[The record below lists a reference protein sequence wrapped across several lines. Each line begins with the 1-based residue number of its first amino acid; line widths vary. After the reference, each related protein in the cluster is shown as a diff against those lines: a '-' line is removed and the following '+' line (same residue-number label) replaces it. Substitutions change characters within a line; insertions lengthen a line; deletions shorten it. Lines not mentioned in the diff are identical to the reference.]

1 MSSLCRRS
9 RYFFLTAIL
18 LSLTEGILAPAPVEA
33 QQYDPNL
40 FSGMHWRLIGP
51 FRGGRAV
58 TATGVP
64 GQPEVFYFGA
74 VGGGVWKTT
83 DGGRVWK
90 PIFDHQPIASIGAM
104 AVAPSDPDVIYVG
117 SGEADMR
124 SDISYGNGIYKST
137 DAGGTWTRMGLEDSW
152 QIGRILIDPHNPD
165 VVFAAALGHAYAASA
180 QRGVFRSTDGGKN
193 WERVLFKDENTG
205 GIDLAFDP
213 RDARTIY
220 AALWQTRRPPWNVY
234 PPSNGPG
241 SGLYKSTDGGT
252 TWAELSGN
260 GLPSEGLGR
269 MGIAVAP
276 TQPDRVYLLVDA
288 QHGGVYRSDDAGVHW
303 SLADS
308 EQRIW
313 GRGWYFGGITVDPK
327 NPDTVYVCNTST
339 YRSTDGGKS
348 FDAIKGAP
356 GGDDY
361 HSLWIDP
368 DHSSR
373 MILATD
379 QGVVI
384 SVDDAKTWTT
394 WYNQPTAQLY
404 HVITDNRFPYWVYGA
419 QQDSG
424 SVGVMSRSNGASIT
438 ARDWRPV
445 GVGGESMYIAPDP
458 LDPNILYG
466 GAFGAAVARYNLATG
481 ESRNISPALAHPG
494 DYRRTWTLPLVIS
507 PRNPHEIYFS
517 TQILFRTINS
527 GQRWQV
533 LSPDLTREDPGVPPN
548 LDAPTAADG
557 PSIKRRG
564 VIYTIAPSPMRAG
577 EIWVGT
583 DDGLIQ
589 MTRDDGKTWHN
600 VTPPDLTPW
609 SKVGLIEASRYN
621 ADTVYAAVDRHRLD
635 DLSPH
640 IYRTRDGG
648 KTWQEITKGIPV
660 GSYVN
665 AVREDPVRKGL
676 LYAGTETGVYVSFD
690 DGDDWQP
697 LQLNLPNASV
707 RDLVAH
713 QDDLI
718 IGTHGRSIW
727 ILDDVTPLRQMNAEI
742 AAAGAWL
749 FKPQTAL
756 RVRTSSFEGT
766 PEPPEEPQGEN
777 PPSGAILNYYLKMK
791 PATPVTLEILDGAK
805 NLVRRYSSEDKPT
818 RVNPKM
824 LDIPMYWIHP
834 APVLSAEPGMHRWI
848 WDAHYAAASAPSRR
862 AAAFGGGAGPWAPPG
877 PYTVRLTV
885 DGKTYAQPLTL
896 KMDPRVKT
904 PLPDLMK
911 QFSMA
916 RQINAEQAK
925 VQKARI
931 EGNRLHDQLHA
942 LSAKLE
948 NGQESLAIQAETL
961 DRKVTSITGTAPARA
976 PDASGVQEPASG
988 ETTLRTLTARWGEL
1002 DRAVESADAAP
1013 TADAATAFARDK
1025 VLTGKILEGWEGV
1038 KSQGLARLNQLLGQA
1053 KLPLITVERPGK
1065 ANDDGRNP

>member
-1 MSSLCRRS
+1 MSNS
-9 RYFFLTAIL
+9 RCILRFLFMAAIIIPAIA
-18 LSLTEGILAPAPVEA
+18 GILGSAPSSA
-33 QQYDPNL
+33 QQLDPSL

-51 FRGGRAV
+51 FRGGRAL
-58 TATGVP
+58 TAIGVP

-90 PIFDHQPIASIGAM
+90 PIFDHEPVASIGAI
-104 AVAPSDPDVIYVG
+104 AVAPSDPGVIYVG

-124 SDISYGNGIYKST
+124 SDISYGNGMYKST
-137 DAGGTWTRMGLEDSW
+137 DAGATWTRIGLEDSW
-152 QIGRILIDPHNPD
+152 QIGRIVIDPHNPD
-165 VVFAAALGHAYAASA
+165 IVFVAALGHAYGASA

-193 WERVLFKDENTG
+193 WTRVLFKDENTG
-205 GIDLAFDP
+205 AIDLAFDP
-213 RDARTIY
+213 HNAQTIY

-241 SGLYKSTDGGT
+241 SGLYKSTDGGS
-252 TWAELSGN
+252 TWNELSGN

-276 TQPDRVYLLVDA
+276 SEPDRVYLLVDA
-288 QHGGVYRSDDAGVHW
+288 QKGGVYRSEDAGAHW
-303 SLADS
+303 SLTDS
-308 EQRIW
+308 EPRIW

-348 FDAIKGAP
+348 FEAIKGAP

-368 DHSSR
+368 DDSGR
-373 MILATD
+373 MILASD

-424 SVGVMSRSNGASIT
+424 SVGVVSRSNGSTIT
-438 ARDWRPV
+438 ARDWRPI

-466 GAFGAAVARYNLATG
+466 GAFGAAVARYNRTTG

-494 DYRRTWTLPLVIS
+494 NYRRTWTLPLVIS
-507 PRNPHEIYFS
+507 PRNPREIYFS
-517 TQILFRTINS
+517 TQILFRTVDA
-527 GQRWQV
+527 GQTWQV

-557 PSIKRRG
+557 PHIKRRG
-564 VIYTIAPSPMRAG
+564 VIYTIAPSPVRAG
-577 EIWVGT
+577 EIWIGT

-589 MTRDDGKTWHN
+589 MTRDDGQTWHN
-600 VTPPDLTPW
+600 VTPTELTPW
-609 SKVGLIEASRYN
+609 SKISLIEASRYN
-621 ADTVYAAVDRHRLD
+621 ADTVYVAVDRHRLD
-635 DLSPH
+635 DLAPH
-640 IYRTRDGG
+640 IYGTHNAG
-648 KTWQEITKGIPV
+648 KTWQQITKGIPV

-665 AVREDPVRKGL
+665 AVREDSVRKGL

-707 RDLVAH
+707 RDLVIH
-713 QDDLI
+713 GDDLV

-727 ILDDVTPLRQMNAEI
+727 ILDDVTPLRQLNSQI
-742 AAAGAWL
+742 ADASVFL

-756 RVRTSSFEGT
+756 RVRSTGFEGT

-777 PPSGAILNYYLKMK
+777 PPNGAILNYYLKSK
-791 PATPVTLEILDGAK
+791 SAAPVTLEILDSAK
-805 NLVRRYSSEDKPT
+805 NLVRRYSSDDKPA
-818 RVNPKM
+818 RVNPKS
-824 LDIPMYWIHP
+824 LPIPMYWIHP

-848 WDAHYAAASAPSRR
+848 WDAHYAPAAAPSRR
-862 AAAFGGGAGPWAPPG
+862 ASAFRGGAGPWAPPG
-877 PYTVRLTV
+877 SYTVRLTV
-885 DGKTYAQPLTL
+885 DGKTYSQPLAL

-911 QFSMA
+911 QFTMA

-925 VQKARI
+925 VQKAQQ
-931 EGNRLHDQLHA
+931 EGSGLHEQLQA
-942 LSAKLE
+942 LSAKLK
-948 NGQESLAIQAETL
+948 NGQEPLAIQAQTL
-961 DRKVTSITGTAPARA
+961 DRKLTSITGATPSRN
-976 PDASGVQEPASG
+976 PDASGVEEPEPS
-988 ETTLRTLTARWGEL
+988 ETSLRTLAAAWGEL
-1002 DRAVESADAAP
+1002 DRAIESADAAP
-1013 TADAATAFARDK
+1013 TADAVSAFAHDRTLG
-1025 VLTGKILEGWEGV
+1025 VKILEQWMKV
-1038 KSQGLARLNQLLGQA
+1038 RTQDLPRLNKSLGQA
-1053 KLPLITVERPGK
+1053 NLPPLTLGNKENAAGGER
-1065 ANDDGRNP
+1065 N